1 MFLHNK
7 SCGSLSQMEQKIKRM
22 FHFNLIAS
30 LFTLP
35 HILKIKFFSADE
47 VYCNPKIKAELKLF
61 WKIP

>member
-1 MFLHNK
+1 
-7 SCGSLSQMEQKIKRM
+7 MEQKIKRM